1 VAASIVARFLLEPLV
16 GDAFPFGTFYPAVLF
31 AAWYGGWWPGLV
43 ALALSAVATAWLVVP
58 PVDSLAIRDASDR
71 VGMVLFVLFGLTT
84 TVLSEAQRAAQR
96 REAAARRAAEVAA
109 DRTTTLQSLTAA
121 LSQAL
126 TQEQVAEA
134 AVQQA
139 VSVLG
144 ARVGGLG
151 LLNPERDALL
161 LIRASGYPPE
171 AESHWQHVPLDRA
184 AAPTEAVRTGLP
196 IWIHSRGMLL
206 ARYPG
211 LANTPL
217 GNHEAF
223 AALPLRVEGR
233 AIGVLTLGFAEARS
247 FEDEEQT
254 FLLALAQQCAQAMD
268 RARLYEAERTARA
281 EAEAAERRL
290 SFLAEASAVFASSLE
305 YEQTLQSVAEMAIP
319 HIADGCVVDMI
330 RDDGR
335 LHRVAVAHPDQRKV
349 QLIWEVDRRTPL
361 DPAAPYGPARV
372 IRTGA
377 PELLA
382 EITPE
387 QLRAAS
393 RDPDHLRLLQ
403 ELGMTSHLIV
413 PLVSQQRVLGSIT
426 FAYLE
431 SGRHYRAADLPV
443 AEEVARRAAVAI
455 ENARLYRET
464 QTARAASESERDRLQ
479 QVLNQL
485 PEGVLIADATRRFII
500 GNAAAGAIFGRDLV
514 GQLLAPT
521 DTHAQDAFGARWLDG
536 TPMAAQQLPLQR
548 SLADGEIVQGEQ
560 IVIHNATED
569 RDIPLLV
576 NSAPLRDANGAI
588 IGAVLAFQDI
598 TAIKDYE
605 RSREDFLSALSHD
618 LRTPITSIRGMAQV
632 LLRRASRMEIPEST
646 RMTEG
651 LKTIEAATGKMSAML
666 TELLDLARLQSGRSL
681 ELQKGPVDLVALARR
696 TAEEFQRTATGHEIR
711 VETALP
717 ALVGQW
723 DAVRLE
729 RVLGNLLSNAV
740 KYSPEGGVIIVQVNQ
755 DTEGAETEAVLSVRD
770 DGIGIPAADLPRVFE
785 RFHRAANVTGR
796 IAGTGIGLAGSRQ
809 IVEQHG
815 GTIAVEST
823 EGAGST
829 FIVRL
834 PLR

>member
-1 VAASIVARFLLEPLV
+1 
-16 GDAFPFGTFYPAVLF
+16 
-31 AAWYGGWWPGLV
+31 
-43 ALALSAVATAWLVVP
+43 
-58 PVDSLAIRDASDR
+58 
-71 VGMVLFVLFGLTT
+71 
-84 TVLSEAQRAAQR
+84 
-96 REAAARRAAEVAA
+96 VAA

-121 LSQAL
+121 LSQAV
-126 TQEQVAEA
+126 TQVQVAEA

-144 ARVGGLG
+144 ARVGGVG

-161 LIRASGYPPE
+161 LVRTAGYPSE
-171 AESHWQHVPLDRA
+171 AQTYWQKVPLDLA

-196 IWIHSRGMLL
+196 VWLHSRGMLL

-211 LANTPL
+211 LAHKPL
-217 GNHEAF
+217 GEHEAF
-223 AALPLRVEGR
+223 AAMPLQVEGR
-233 AIGVLTLGFAEARS
+233 VIGVLTLGFAEARG

-254 FLLALAQQCAQAMD
+254 FLLALAQQCAQALD
-268 RARLYEAERTARA
+268 RARLYEAERAARS

-290 SFLAEASAVFASSLE
+290 SFLAGASAVLATSLE

-335 LHRVAVAHPDQRKV
+335 LHRVAVAHPDPRKV

-361 DPAAPYGPARV
+361 DPNAPHGPARV
-372 IRTGA
+372 IRTGE
-377 PELLA
+377 PELLQ
-382 EITPE
+382 ELTPE

-393 RDPDHLRLLQ
+393 RDAEHQRLLQ
-403 ELGMTSHLIV
+403 ELGITSHLIV
-413 PLVSQQRVLGSIT
+413 PLVSQQRVIGSIT
-426 FAYLE
+426 FVYLE
-431 SGRHYRAADLPV
+431 SGRHYGAADLPV
-443 AEEVARRAAVAI
+443 AEEVARRAAIAI

-485 PEGVLIADATRRFII
+485 PEGVLIADATRRFVI
-500 GNAAAGAIFGRDLV
+500 GNAAAATIFGRDLV

-521 DTHAQDAFGARWLDG
+521 DAEAQDVFGARWLDG
-536 TPMAAQQLPLQR
+536 APLTAQQLPLQR

-560 IVIHNATED
+560 LVIHNPAED

-576 NSAPLRDANGAI
+576 NSAPLRDANDAI

-598 TAIKDYE
+598 TAIKDHE

-632 LLRRASRMEIPEST
+632 LLRRASRMEIPEAA
-646 RMTEG
+646 RMIEG

-681 ELQKGPVDLVALARR
+681 ELQKGPVDLVTLARR
-696 TAEEFQRTATGHEIR
+696 TAEEYQRSAPGHEIR
-711 VETALP
+711 VEAALP

-740 KYSPEGGVIIVQVNQ
+740 KYSPEGGAITVRVEQN
-755 DTEGAETEAVLSVRD
+755 TEGAETVAVLSVRD
-770 DGIGIPAADLPRVFE
+770 EGIGIPPADLPRVFE

-815 GTIAVEST
+815 GIISVEST